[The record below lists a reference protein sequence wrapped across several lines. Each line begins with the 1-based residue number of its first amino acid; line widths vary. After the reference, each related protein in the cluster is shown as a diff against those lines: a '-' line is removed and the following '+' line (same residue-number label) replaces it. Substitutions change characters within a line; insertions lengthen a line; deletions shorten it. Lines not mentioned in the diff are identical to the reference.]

1 MAAGDK
7 EQHLVGIA
15 EMKLSDSPTVLLTAP
30 NLGSCLGVAVYDMRK
45 HCGGLVHCLVPLSA
59 KDPQKAAEKPCM
71 YVDTGVSELLSALLK
86 TGSRKEDL
94 KIRVAGGAQINDT
107 NGFFEI
113 GKKNYTVL
121 RKILW
126 KNNLLI
132 SSEHVGGDTSRTIS
146 LDIETGQVF
155 VKTAGQTIPLE

>member
-1 MAAGDK
+1 MAEK
-7 EQHLVGIA
+7 ELQLVGIA
-15 EMKLSDSPTVLLTAP
+15 EMKVSDSPSVLLSAP
-30 NLGSCLGVAVYDMRK
+30 NLGSCLGVAVYDSKK
-45 HCGGLVHCLVPLSA
+45 HRGGLVHCLVPLSA
-59 KDPQKAAEKPCM
+59 KDPQKAADKPCM

-86 TGSRKEDL
+86 AGSRKEDL

-132 SSEHVGGDTSRTIS
+132 SSEHIGGETSRTIS
-146 LDIETGQVF
+146 LDIETGEVL
-155 VKTAGQTIPLE
+155 VKTAGQVISLE